1 MKPLDGALVRAA
13 NDAYAGIALSEAR
26 SEELPIELGQL
37 RAAIETAR
45 APVAFEAEPADFR
58 AALLALAEEQ
68 QP

>member
-1 MKPLDGALVRAA
+1 MKPLDGAFVRAA
-13 NDAYAGIALSEAR
+13 NEAYAGIALSEAR

-37 RAAIETAR
+37 RAAIETVR
-45 APVAFEAEPADFR
+45 EPVSFEAEPGDFR

>member
-1 MKPLDGALVRAA
+1 MKPLDGAFVRAA
-13 NDAYAGIALSEAR
+13 NEAYAGIALSEAR

-37 RAAIETAR
+37 RAAIETVR
-45 APVAFEAEPADFR
+45 EPVSFEAEPADFR

>member
-1 MKPLDGALVRAA
+1 MKPLDGAFVRAA
-13 NDAYAGIALSEAR
+13 NEAYAGIALSEAR

-37 RAAIETAR
+37 RAAIETVR
-45 APVAFEAEPADFR
+45 EPVVFEAEPADFR

>member
-1 MKPLDGALVRAA
+1 MRPLNGAFVRAA
-13 NDAYAGIALSEAR
+13 NEVYAGIALSEAR

-45 APVAFEAEPADFR
+45 EPVAFEAEPADFR
-58 AALLALAEEQ
+58 AALLALAGEQ